1 MHALDNKKIRET
13 IRHRASTRASMLQLP
28 IVTSTA
34 VFNPTTI
41 PMQEEEVADS
51 TGETRILHV
60 YQ

>member
-1 MHALDNKKIRET
+1 
-13 IRHRASTRASMLQLP
+13 MLQLP

-34 VFNPTTI
+34 VFNPTAAI